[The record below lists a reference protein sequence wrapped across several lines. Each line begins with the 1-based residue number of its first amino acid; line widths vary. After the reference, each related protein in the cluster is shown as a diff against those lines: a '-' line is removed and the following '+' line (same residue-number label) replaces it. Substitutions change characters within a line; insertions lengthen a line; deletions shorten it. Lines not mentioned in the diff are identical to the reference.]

1 MFSEGQTQ
9 SWKSGIDK
17 SWMAMAVHVCQQRL
31 KQKQKQ
37 KQPTQTT
44 LILKKKKQKPNTKN
58 DKTINVL
65 TASTMATT
73 DHRIMTGQGIFTLIF
88 EALPVLL
95 VVW

>member
-1 MFSEGQTQ
+1 MKTKQNQT
-9 SWKSGIDK
+9 
-17 SWMAMAVHVCQQRL
+17 
-31 KQKQKQ
+31 
-37 KQPTQTT
+37 
-44 LILKKKKQKPNTKN
+44 TKN

-65 TASTMATT
+65 TASIMATT

>member
-1 MFSEGQTQ
+1 
-9 SWKSGIDK
+9 
-17 SWMAMAVHVCQQRL
+17 MAMAVHVCQQRL
-31 KQKQKQ
+31 KQKQ

-95 VVW
+95 VV